1 MDRINV
7 WTTALVLQL
16 DELRNRLKEREEGQ
30 AIVEYV
36 LIIAFVS
43 LVIIAAFTV
52 FNNNFKSFVTQLGG
66 DL

>member
-16 DELRNRLKEREEGQ
+16 SELRNRLRDREEGQ

-52 FNNNFKSFVTQLGG
+52 FNNNFKTFVTNLGG

>member
-16 DELRNRLKEREEGQ
+16 SELRNRLRDREEGQ

>member
-1 MDRINV
+1 
-7 WTTALVLQL
+7 
-16 DELRNRLKEREEGQ
+16 
-30 AIVEYV
+30 V